1 VPEDTGSTRDDLTAA
16 VGARRELGPD
26 YEDAVLDGFLAR
38 LDRQMQERVDATVAD
53 RLSSGERRA
62 AGGPAQRDPGLTLGI
77 VSVIAGIPVTAITTG
92 TEEQAE
98 LVALRVLEHHREVIE
113 PFLLEH
119 AKAGGPPL
127 TSRSRW
133 TRFLTTLASGTT
145 WNQILGPT
153 PSGSTIA
160 SPLSTSSSSG
170 SPMCAQ

>member
-1 VPEDTGSTRDDLTAA
+1 
-16 VGARRELGPD
+16 
-26 YEDAVLDGFLAR
+26 
-38 LDRQMQERVDATVAD
+38 M
-53 RLSSGERRA
+53 
-62 AGGPAQRDPGLTLGI
+62 
-77 VSVIAGIPVTAITTG
+77 
-92 TEEQAE
+92 QAE

>member
-1 VPEDTGSTRDDLTAA
+1 MGHARIVPVVCTAPSGGHGARPGRLYPGEVPEDTGSTRDDLTAA

-92 TEEQAE
+92 TEELAA
-98 LVALRVLEHHREVIE
+98 LIVAWGGIAVVNVA
-113 PFLLEH
+113 H
-119 AKAGGPPL
+119 AWGRRRRHG
-127 TSRSRW
+127 
-133 TRFLTTLASGTT
+133 
-145 WNQILGPT
+145 
-153 PSGSTIA
+153 
-160 SPLSTSSSSG
+160 
-170 SPMCAQ
+170 